1 MIKLFK
7 LIAFAVILSLSL
19 TACDKDGDDT
29 GDDIT
34 IFKAT
39 LVGSSEVPPN
49 PSTATGSTTL
59 TYDAGTM
66 RFTAVTTYSG
76 LTPTA
81 GHIHIADVGMNG
93 PVEFPF
99 VIVPSPITLQSGVLT
114 QVQVDELFNGRMYV
128 NLHTT
133 AYPGGEIRGQLV
145 KQSY

>member
-39 LVGSSEVPPN
+39 LVGSSEVPSN

-81 GHIHIADVGMNG
+81 GCGCRNEWTCGISICYSSFSDN
-93 PVEFPF
+93 
-99 VIVPSPITLQSGVLT
+99 ITKWC
-114 QVQVDELFNGRMYV
+114 VDSSTG
-128 NLHTT
+128 
-133 AYPGGEIRGQLV
+133 
-145 KQSY
+145 